1 MKIIFN
7 KKYKDFFLL
16 ILAFIFL
23 FIYYYL
29 KPKEIKIKNE
39 YYTEMIIAAEKNK
52 LLQEEI
58 FNEKLRRGIEIDKN
72 LDRNETGLIGLEW
85 SGITTTLGDIEA
97 KRTSTNPDFAALLVK
112 LFKEAGL
119 KKGDIVVANFSS
131 SFPALNL
138 AFISAA
144 DTLELKAIITTSVGS
159 STYGGN
165 IEDFTYLD
173 MENYLYSKK
182 LINNRTIA
190 YSLGGAGDIGKEFD
204 KDIIEKIKNRL
215 DSYDLKFF
223 YEENF
228 EKNLED
234 RYEFYKILSKGNIKA
249 FINIGG
255 NLLSLGKNT
264 DIIDNQKILLDKLT
278 AIKTGLVGKFLK
290 DDIPVFYLLNI
301 KSIALYYNLE
311 FDPDKFSEI
320 GTLSIYYIPSKNF
333 WNYIIIT
340 IFSLFIVTHIIF
352 FKFKK
357 NKFIKIFL

>member
-1 MKIIFN
+1 MKIIIN

-16 ILAFIFL
+16 ILALVFL
-23 FIYYYL
+23 FINYYL
-29 KPKEIKIKNE
+29 KPKEIRIKSK
-39 YYTEMIIAAEKNK
+39 YYPEMLVAAQKNK

-58 FNEKLRRGIEIDKN
+58 YNERLRRGIEIDKN
-72 LDRNETGLIGLEW
+72 LDKNETGLMGLEW

-112 LFKEAGL
+112 LFKEVGL
-119 KKGDIVVANFSS
+119 KEGDTVVANFSS

-138 AFISAA
+138 AFISAV
-144 DTLELKAIITTSVGS
+144 DTLKLKSIIITSIGS

-190 YSLGGAGDIGKEFD
+190 YSLGGTGDIGKEFD
-204 KDIIEKIKNRL
+204 KDLIEKIKNRL
-215 DSYDLKFF
+215 DSYNLKFF

-228 EKNLED
+228 EKNLEN
-234 RYEFYKILSKGNIKA
+234 RYEFYKVESANNIKA

-255 NLLSLGKNT
+255 NLLSLGKNA
-264 DIIDNQKILLDKLT
+264 DIVDNQKILLTKSSP
-278 AIKTGLVGKFLK
+278 IKTGLVGKFLE

-301 KSIALYYNLE
+301 KSIALYYNIE

-320 GTLSIYYIPSKNF
+320 GTSSIYYMSSKNF
-333 WNYIIIT
+333 WNYVIIA
-340 IFSLFIVTHIIF
+340 IFSLFILTHLIF
-352 FKFKK
+352 FRFKK
-357 NKFIKIFL
+357 NKFTEISS